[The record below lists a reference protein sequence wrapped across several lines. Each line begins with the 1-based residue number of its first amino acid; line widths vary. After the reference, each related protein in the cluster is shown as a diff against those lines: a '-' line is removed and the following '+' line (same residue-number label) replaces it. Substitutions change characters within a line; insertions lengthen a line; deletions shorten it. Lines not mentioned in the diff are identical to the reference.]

1 MKRKI
6 VIMILG
12 VAILLSGC
20 GSRSANLQEPSN
32 SAESSTID
40 QTETNSKGNTE
51 PEESVFP
58 GNYTVPDGWVKWDE
72 YSTEEKVFYVEDG
85 QGENE
90 YPDNISV
97 NFGTN
102 RYSAKEHERFRDAIV
117 QQLLAQLEGVD
128 AQLNGDGTYTEQ
140 GYILYIFT
148 IDEQE
153 AVTKQ
158 YYVVNDYEYCLV
170 HVTNFSKSES
180 VYEAAQSIVD
190 SLVWDG

>member
-1 MKRKI
+1 M
-6 VIMILG
+6 LG

-20 GSRSANLQEPSN
+20 GGQSADLQDPGN
-32 SAESSTID
+32 SVESSTTD
-40 QTETNSKGNTE
+40 QKGNIE

-58 GNYTVPDGWVKWDE
+58 GRYTVPDGWGELDK
-72 YSTEEKVFYVEDG
+72 YSTEEKVFYVEEGHEED
-85 QGENE
+85 E
-90 YPDNISV
+90 YPDNISI

-102 RYSAKEHERFRDAIV
+102 RYSAEEHESFRDAIV

>member
-1 MKRKI
+1 
-6 VIMILG
+6 MILG
-12 VAILLSGC
+12 AAILLSGC
-20 GSRSANLQEPSN
+20 GSQSADLQEPSN
-32 SAESSTID
+32 SVENSTID

-51 PEESVFP
+51 LEESVFP
-58 GNYTVPDGWVKWDE
+58 GHYTVPDGWVKWDE
-72 YSTEEKVFYVEDG
+72 YSTEEEVFYVEDG
-85 QGENE
+85 QEEKE

-97 NFGTN
+97 SFGTN

-117 QQLLAQLEGVD
+117 QQLLVQLEGVD

>member
-1 MKRKI
+1 
-6 VIMILG
+6 MILG

-20 GSRSANLQEPSN
+20 GSRSADLQEPSN